1 MAFNRLI
8 AVLPCYSLEDITK
21 DLRDPQIA
29 EFHAAW
35 TVLWHPWIL
44 ANSTGIPE
52 WKRSD
57 GSSLD
62 VEQALVLV
70 PSATSS
76 PVDAPVI
83 ERMIVQNCTIAT
95 ANESRA
101 TSLSNVFSAID
112 EFSSK
117 DSESA
122 AANPLQ
128 ALEKSTELPLPV
140 ATPPLIDLHGQP
152 RTTISVEDFY
162 ALGLATLLVQ
172 ALTRKIHYSSNLD
185 VVLFGEQVRTA
196 SQAFLNRDPLECERW
211 LQSCFDQLSQER
223 DRYFSQ
229 SAHLIDLTLLAKTTL
244 QGSLDRQLSAHHPQN
259 ILASP
264 AIVEKLSQTNSSALQ
279 VIIQGIASGR
289 ISLAGGSANSDTS
302 ASATQ
307 DNTQDKTESHSAN
320 NAPVDYAKQAQS
332 TLYRR
337 LHDARQSYLR
347 FGINPPEVFAQME
360 PGIPWDFPTFLTN
373 VGYKAALLHAFTDA
387 NYPVPTQSKIA
398 WESSDG
404 KTIDTIASGFVDA
417 SLPRSVFSIISDL
430 GKQFDYHQIPTL
442 VFAHWPD
449 RCCDAFQDIIT
460 AARRTSALGQ
470 WTTLTNYFESTGS
483 PYSNQKFT
491 ASQFALPIQKSRT
504 EFQLTATGQSAIQ
517 RKRIQVESTQNLA
530 VVIDLILRGKTA
542 FSEEATQM
550 AVEVDQQ
557 DLLRRSSSDK
567 TLTDTSPPSVTI
579 LKEKV
584 GTAIANSVPRNPKV
598 SGASSGLLVLNPHS
612 GPQRVYLPSMK
623 QPLDSSDSQRIY
635 AIHSHSTGT
644 DMVVDLP
651 PMGVLQLSSPDKSAA
666 SPARAKSPLAQGPLI
681 GSSSWLLANEF
692 IECQID
698 PKSGYLRSLM
708 VARKRGGKL
717 SGMPAIAIDK
727 PSLTA
732 ASEYATPSKVS
743 NQYVFNSPLRATIIS
758 RGELAH
764 EGKRYGTFAAEY
776 TLWRGARHADISVSY
791 KLDSGLVTSENE
803 SLWNLA
809 PVWRTAWPSPTTTIS
824 TWIHGA
830 KTKAQAAKANG
841 HQFYAPDLIEL
852 DDAEHRLYLTSG
864 GSPIHRRVDSL
875 FLETLVP
882 MIDSQTANH
891 RFRLGMDWPRPY
903 QSFLESLE
911 EPWLVADDLGTFQSG
926 GSLWMVQVNQPN
938 VRLACQKLLHDSN
951 SKPNGMRL
959 MIQETHG
966 KSIKSKLSF
975 YRDALVANKV
985 QIDGT
990 TSESLEIDSGEVTLP
1005 VTANECSF
1013 IDIRF
1018 TKD

>member
-44 ANSTGIPE
+44 ANSSGIPE

-70 PSATSS
+70 PSAESS
-76 PVDAPVI
+76 AVDAPVM

-95 ANESRA
+95 ATQSRA
-101 TSLSNVFSAID
+101 TSLSNVFSAIED
-112 EFSSK
+112 HRSS
-117 DSESA
+117 DSETVST
-122 AANPLQ
+122 NSLQ
-128 ALEKSTELPLPV
+128 SQEAFIELPLPL
-140 ATPPLIDLHGQP
+140 ASPPLIDLHGQQ
-152 RTTISVEDFY
+152 RTSIKVDDFY

-185 VVLFGEQVRTA
+185 VVLFGEQIRTA

-211 LQSCFDQLSQER
+211 LQSCYDQLSQER

-244 QGSLDRQLSAHHPQN
+244 QGSLDRQLSSQHPQN
-259 ILASP
+259 VLAST
-264 AIVEKLSQTNSSALQ
+264 AIVERLSQANPSALQ
-279 VIIQGIASGR
+279 ELAQGIASGR
-289 ISLAGGSANSDTS
+289 ISLAGGSANSDSSTLPGQVKAEARS
-302 ASATQ
+302 EGDLQ
-307 DNTQDKTESHSAN
+307 DD
-320 NAPVDYAKQAQS
+320 APVDYARQAQS

-360 PGIPWDFPTFLTN
+360 PGIPWDFPTVLTN
-373 VGYKAALLHAFTDA
+373 LGYKAALLHAFTDA

-449 RCCDAFQDIIT
+449 RCCDAFRDIVIAT
-460 AARRTSALGQ
+460 RRTSALGQ
-470 WTTLTNYFESTGS
+470 WSTFANYFESTGS
-483 PYSNQKFT
+483 PYSNQKFV
-491 ASQFALPIQKSRT
+491 ASQFALPFQKSRS
-504 EFQLTATGQSAIQ
+504 EFQRASTGQRSIQ
-517 RKRIQVESTQNLA
+517 QKRFQVESTLNFA
-530 VVIDLILRGKTA
+530 VVADSILRGKTA
-542 FSEEATQM
+542 FSEEAIQM
-550 AVEVDQQ
+550 AIDVDQQ
-557 DLLRRSSSDK
+557 GLTMRSPRDGQPADS
-567 TLTDTSPPSVTI
+567 TLPSLNV
-579 LKEKV
+579 LKEKI
-584 GTAIANSVPRNPKV
+584 GTAIAKSIPRSPKD
-598 SGASSGLLVLNPHS
+598 SGASSGFLVLNPHS
-612 GPQRVYLPSMK
+612 GPQRVYLSSMK
-623 QPLDSSDSQRIY
+623 QPLESTDPQRMY
-635 AIHSHSTGT
+635 AIHSHSAGT
-644 DMVVDLP
+644 DLVVDLP
-651 PMGVLQLSSPDKSAA
+651 PMGVLQLAPSDKLSASS
-666 SPARAKSPLAQGPLI
+666 ARSKNAIAHGPLI

-732 ASEYATPSKVS
+732 ASQYAIPSKVS
-743 NQYVFNSPLRATIIS
+743 NQYLFNSPLRATIVS
-758 RGELAH
+758 RGELVH
-764 EGKRYGTFAAEY
+764 EGKCYGTFSAEY

-791 KLDSGLVTSENE
+791 KLDSGLAISEGD

-824 TWIHGA
+824 TWVHGA
-830 KTKAQAAKANG
+830 KTKAQAVKSDG

-864 GSPIHRRVDSL
+864 GSPVHRRVDSL

-882 MIDSQTANH
+882 MLDSRTGSH
-891 RFRLGMDWPRPY
+891 SFRLGMDWPRPY
-903 QSFLESLE
+903 QTFLESLE

-938 VRLACQKLLHDSN
+938 VRLACQKLLYDSN

-966 KSIKSKLSF
+966 KSIKCKLSF
-975 YRDALVANKV
+975 YRDVLAASKV
-985 QIDGT
+985 QFDGT
-990 TSESLEIDSGEVTLP
+990 VIESLEIDSGEVALP
-1005 VTANECSF
+1005 ITANECSF
-1013 IDIRF
+1013 IDVSF
-1018 TKD
+1018 TT